1 MKYKQKGILAENN
14 WKPIGSFLRRP
25 PMILIIV
32 LELLALLFLGY
43 RTCRRRNR
51 WSLRLVS

>member
-1 MKYKQKGILAENN
+1 MFLGAEGERFRMKYKQKGILAENN

-32 LELLALLFLGY
+32 LELLALLFLG
-43 RTCRRRNR
+43 
-51 WSLRLVS
+51 